1 GAVCECLDIP
11 CPKPDLKK
19 WEDMVSALK
28 SPEHT
33 VNIALV
39 GKYVSL
45 HDAYLSVAEALR
57 HGGVP
62 HKTKVNITWTD
73 SERITGEN
81 VNDILGDADG
91 IIVPGGFGQR
101 GIEGMITA
109 IRYAREN
116 KKPYL
121 GICLGM
127 QLMMIEF
134 ARNVLGYADA
144 TSTEFDP
151 ESAHQI
157 IHLMP
162 DQEGVTDLGGT
173 LRLGAYPCVLDKES
187 KAYSLYGTENISE
200 RHRHRYEVNNDY
212 RKEFTE
218 NGMIL
223 SGMSPDGRIVEMAEL
238 KDHPFY
244 VATQAHPEFKSRPD
258 EPHPLFRGFIE
269 ASLKNAK

>member
-1 GAVCECLDIP
+1 
-11 CPKPDLKK
+11 
-19 WEDMVSALK
+19 
-28 SPEHT
+28 
-33 VNIALV
+33 
-39 GKYVSL
+39 
-45 HDAYLSVAEALR
+45 
-57 HGGVP
+57 
-62 HKTKVNITWTD
+62 
-73 SERITGEN
+73 
-81 VNDILGDADG
+81 
-91 IIVPGGFGQR
+91 
-101 GIEGMITA
+101 
-109 IRYAREN
+109 
-116 KKPYL
+116 
-121 GICLGM
+121 
-127 QLMMIEF
+127 MIEF

-212 RKEFTE
+212 RKELTE